1 MKLLLLAALAGVT
14 AASGGGAQAAGGTPD
29 KGVDG
34 NRDGNFGDG
43 SVYYGNSPSSE
54 GTDSNP
60 STTYFYQ
67 VDLGQNNYVNRIQF
81 LPRTAIP
88 PQRLRSRKTIPPA
101 ISATRSLRSTPVQP
115 RPAAPMAGLFASHD
129 SITTTG

>member
-1 MKLLLLAALAGVT
+1 MTNLAQGMIAT
-14 AASGGGAQAAGGTPD
+14 ATNTDFGGTPD

-43 SVYYGNSPSSE
+43 SVFYGNSPNSE

-67 VDLGQNNYVNRIQF
+67 VDLGQNDYINRVQF
-81 LPRTAIP
+81 LPRTDAV
-88 PQRLRSRKTIPPA
+88 QNVFGNFN
-101 ISATRSLRSTPVQP
+101 ISIYPDDGTGD
-115 RPAAPMAGLFASHD
+115 PAAVP
-129 SITTTG
+129 SIFP